1 MQIKHL
7 RANENPPSGRQ
18 HVTVTRD
25 SSGADASEGS
35 IVEHEGGVTFYVPSG
50 ATEGQVNT
58 VMARAEDWAVQ
69 AGVQTIYV
77 QD

>member
-1 MQIKHL
+1 MQIKRL
-7 RANENPPSGRQ
+7 RANENPPLDRQ

-35 IVEHEGGVTFYVPSG
+35 IVEHEGGVTFYVPTG
-50 ATEGQVNT
+50 ATEEQVNS
-58 VMARAEDWAVQ
+58 VMARAEDWAAQ
-69 AGVQTIYV
+69 AGVQTICV